1 MRNGLVMIKLP
12 SDVYYLWSLNVGLSA
27 PSLLLALK
35 GIRSKGSTVVF
46 SSNLM
51 NYGFTFSDMAS
62 YLRNKGFKK
71 VDRIFICDD
80 QNFFSTSASRLK
92 SYKKEAGYAFANIT
106 KRVLIYDA
114 RTWAKTNN
122 ITDTQLGWFS
132 DVVYVM
138 ANNKKFLLGQLG
150 DRIELERIKENIVEK
165 KAMLEKKEAEL
176 KNLKSVEDIGKTS
189 IKNIL
194 HMKWIDKLE
203 STRNGGIRILTKQM
217 ACTFVPNIGKY
228 LSVNEIKRND
238 MLYRIMKYQCLGKYF
253 IIQPDYY
260 IIDNNFGIKADSN
273 QVYPFSRVR
282 NVPIQATYFHG
293 QACHIGNGHSCI
305 GELSAAISAARKTGL
320 DMLLMSFEAYLRT
333 INLPDAAGHRF
344 WCLPMGDAEGNVE
357 VWPYV
362 EDVMK
367 RENISFGD
375 KPRCLETYEW
385 LLENTKLRNYGECFG
400 ISINENCRDW
410 GAGREKQNMDA
421 CLDLIKEREP
431 KVYEQIMNRVEKG
444 AVL

>member
-1 MRNGLVMIKLP
+1 MRNNNGLVMIKLP
-12 SDVYYLWSLNVGLSA
+12 SNAYYLYNVNVGLSA
-27 PSLLLALK
+27 LSLLFALK

-46 SSNLM
+46 ASNLLSTGLSFG
-51 NYGFTFSDMAS
+51 NIARYLSD
-62 YLRNKGFKK
+62 KGFGNI
-71 VDRIFICDD
+71 DRIFICDD
-80 QNFFSTSASRLK
+80 DNMFSASRLRNF
-92 SYKKEAGYAFANIT
+92 KKDAGYAFANIT
-106 KRVLIYDA
+106 KRILIYNSRA
-114 RTWAKTNN
+114 WIKANN
-122 ITDTQLGWFS
+122 ITDTQLKWFS
-132 DVVYVM
+132 DIVFNM
-138 ANNKKFLLGQLG
+138 MNDKRFLLGQLS
-150 DRIELERIKENIVEK
+150 DRIDLERIKENIADS
-165 KAMLEKKEAEL
+165 KAKLEKKEEEL
-176 KNLKSVEDIGKTS
+176 KNLRSVEDIGKTS
-189 IKNIL
+189 IKNIKQ
-194 HMKWIDKLE
+194 MRWIDKLE
-203 STRNGGIRILTKQM
+203 AARNGGIRILTKQM

-228 LSVNEIKRND
+228 LSVNEIRSND

-260 IIDNNFGIKADSN
+260 IVDNNFGIKADSN

-293 QACHIGNGHSCI
+293 QACHIGDGRSCI

-333 INLPDAAGHRF
+333 INLPDPAGQRF

-362 EDVMK
+362 EDAMK

-385 LLENTKLRNYGECFG
+385 LLENTKLRRYEERFG
-400 ISINENCRDW
+400 ISMNENCRDW
-410 GAGREKQNMDA
+410 GAAQEKKNMEA
-421 CLDLIKEREP
+421 CLELIKVREP
-431 KVYEQIMNRVEKG
+431 NVYEQIMKRVEEG